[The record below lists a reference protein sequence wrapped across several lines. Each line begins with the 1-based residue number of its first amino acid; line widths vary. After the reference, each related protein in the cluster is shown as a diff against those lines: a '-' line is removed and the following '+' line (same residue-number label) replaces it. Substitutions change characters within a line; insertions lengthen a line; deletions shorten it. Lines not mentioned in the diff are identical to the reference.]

1 MEKFINSFL
10 IPASWIVLVIVFL
23 GLGVSGL
30 VNLERN
36 SYQSNIQKQLD
47 HPLGK
52 NSLVYQDTF
61 IKCVALLPK
70 QASSTVE
77 DNDTSD
83 MMAECRYAAD
93 KASECKK
100 SLDKNCI

>member
-30 VNLERN
+30 VNLDRN

-47 HPLGK
+47 HPFGK

-70 QASSTVE
+70 QASST
-77 DNDTSD
+77 SD
-83 MMAECRYAAD
+83 MMAECRYASD